1 MEGGGGGRACGGRV
15 PVRLS
20 FRGRHGFD
28 AEVGNGLGRPAASA
42 LSVTCLLRFF
52 PGSAALCACAT
63 LAAPLVAPRCSL
75 RFGLFRLSSD
85 ISVCGVDYSAVWRV
99 LPGMRTR

>member
-1 MEGGGGGRACGGRV
+1 MEGGGGSRACGGRV

-28 AEVGNGLGRPAASA
+28 AEVGNGLGRPAASP
-42 LSVTCLLRFF
+42 LSVTCLLRF
-52 PGSAALCACAT
+52 SCLSRALRLRNPCS
-63 LAAPLVAPRCSL
+63 PLVAPRCSL

-85 ISVCGVDYSAVWRV
+85 ISVCGGDYSAV
-99 LPGMRTR
+99 

>member
-52 PGSAALCACAT
+52 PCLSRALR
-63 LAAPLVAPRCSL
+63 LRNPCSPP
-75 RFGLFRLSSD
+75 GCSS
-85 ISVCGVDYSAVWRV
+85 
-99 LPGMRTR
+99 L